1 MACGVVGNGAR
12 DLAFRG
18 SAGSGGATGIGGI
31 GGAG

>member
-12 DLAFRG
+12 DLALRG
-18 SAGSGGATGIGGI
+18 SAGSGATGIVEI